1 MIHFV
6 EFGSRKIEFTVK
18 YTARKT
24 FGIKVSPDKT
34 VHVSVPLETS
44 MGEIEKWV
52 VKKATWIFKQQHYFN
67 TLELY
72 DINYEIKSGYSVFY
86 LGRQYKIIIEI
97 SKKEEVSYLGNQF
110 LILVKKKEN
119 APIIFEKWL
128 KERAIQ
134 KISEI
139 ALPLMKK
146 FEKIYQVPSKI
157 HFQEMPTRWGSCT
170 VKNKLIFNPRLI
182 HVPRRCI
189 EYVIMHELCHLIHKH
204 HNKDFF
210 DFLTLKMPD
219 WEKRKQK
226 LDQYK

>member
-44 MGEIEKWV
+44 MEEIEKWV

-119 APIIFEKWL
+119 APVIFGKWL

-146 FEKIYQVPSKI
+146 FEKNNKVPSKI

-219 WEKRKQK
+219 WENRKQK

>member
-6 EFGSRKIEFTVK
+6 EFGSRKIEFTVI

-44 MGEIEKWV
+44 MEEIEKWV

-119 APIIFEKWL
+119 ASVIFGKWL

-146 FEKIYQVPSKI
+146 FEKNYKVPSKI

-219 WEKRKQK
+219 WENRKQK